1 MEFSSG
7 GYKRIPYVG
16 RSAQNSVISTAIA
29 AFGIDVEPVLRTVAA
44 TEPGF
49 PIKMPVRDLELHS
62 EL

>member
-7 GYKRIPYVG
+7 GYKRISYVG
-16 RSAQNSVISTAIA
+16 GRTKFCYLDRDLPL
-29 AFGIDVEPVLRTVAA
+29 FGIVTSFTKVAA